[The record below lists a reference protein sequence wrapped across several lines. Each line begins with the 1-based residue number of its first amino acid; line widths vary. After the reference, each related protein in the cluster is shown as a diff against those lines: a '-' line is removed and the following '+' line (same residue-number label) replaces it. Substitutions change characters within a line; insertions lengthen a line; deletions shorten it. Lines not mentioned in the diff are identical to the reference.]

1 MPQQKEK
8 IEILQ
13 KLLSEYNDGRRK
25 TLYLLAVNLLEIEDL
40 RHVIKILS
48 EESFE
53 GMKEKAVRAAALLQ
67 ETAMQRG
74 IELKLRKKPKQKA
87 AG

>member
-1 MPQQKEK
+1 M
-8 IEILQ
+8 
-13 KLLSEYNDGRRK
+13 
-25 TLYLLAVNLLEIEDL
+25 YLLAVNLLEIEDL

-74 IELKLRKKPKQKA
+74 IELKLRKNLSRRQLDRVNNDSRTDKYEA
-87 AG
+87 FSL